1 MATAALIVTLSR
13 RAPTL
18 LLKLPLLVNVRF
30 VTVGELTVISAL
42 LTTLAVMSVAG
53 RTNVWLKVEGR
64 ERHRS

>member
-1 MATAALIVTLSR
+1 
-13 RAPTL
+13 
-18 LLKLPLLVNVRF
+18 LLVNVRF